1 MGAFVAAT
9 KVVDVGQLAQV
20 IYVALIAGLVISVA
34 FSLVICGAVRAGE
47 HGRARPVR
55 AGVHAVLATLGL
67 LVVAAAIVYGISVM
81 LSK

>member
-1 MGAFVAAT
+1 MAALAT

-20 IYVALIAGLVISVA
+20 IYVALITGIAVSVA
-34 FSLVICGAVRAGE
+34 FSLVIRGVVRAGE
-47 HGRARPVR
+47 HGRSRPVL
-55 AGVHAVLATLGL
+55 AGAYALLATIGL